1 MITRARRAQNAK
13 WVKEMIALIEIS
25 NLLWNIKAVMSFY
38 NCRKSK
44 IYFQHLL
51 SIPDIQFCSAPGTA
65 LALIDTPFFLPLD
78 FLLFLWAV
86 LDPFFTTLDKL
97 FFPTRLLLL
106 LPIVFFFGFDF
117 ILRAAI
123 FGGDNLSVTSPYLQ
137 IIEMSNFTNS
147 YTSSM

>member
-1 MITRARRAQNAK
+1 MVEKAK
-13 WVKEMIALIEIS
+13 FLF
-25 NLLWNIKAVMSFY
+25 NIF
-38 NCRKSK
+38 
-44 IYFQHLL
+44 L
-51 SIPDIQFCSAPGTA
+51 SIPDIQVYCAAGRI
-65 LALIDTPFFLPLD
+65 LALTLVGTTFFLLLD
-78 FLLFLWAV
+78 FLPFLWAV
-86 LDPFFTTLDKL
+86 LDPFFATLDKL

-137 IIEMSNFTNS
+137 IIEVSNSTNG